1 MIVSDEYK
9 KKLSNKYSKIYTA
22 QEGKKRL
29 KHTLQKRKFP
39 NGQSDQLH
47 SASERCK
54 INPNSMLLHTF
65 LNGQTFLIAKT

>member
-1 MIVSDEYK
+1 MNVKRNSQI
-9 KKLSNKYSKIYTA
+9 NIQKYI
-22 QEGKKRL
+22 QPRREKKRL

-47 SASERCK
+47 LASERCK

-65 LNGQTFLIAKT
+65 LNGQTFLIAKP